1 MLDEFHTFDFYIIV
15 DFHIFVPISAWA
27 GACDL

>member
-1 MLDEFHTFDFYIIV
+1 MLLSNFDFYILV
-15 DFHIFVPISAWA
+15 DFHIFVPISAGA